1 MLDLTLDLPNLA
13 ADDILVGM
21 QEPAFGRLSP
31 VCNETGAPNFDGYR
45 EMKRI
50 G

>member
-1 MLDLTLDLPNLA
+1 MLDPTLDLPYIE

-21 QEPAFGRLSP
+21 QEPAYRRLSP
-31 VCNETGAPNFDGYR
+31 VCNETGAPNVDGYW